1 MFLNLLTYLSNSR
14 FMKRVMLLLIVLLVA
29 FTSNAQTKKTNPNKT
44 AIIKSVDGHKDELTK
59 LSDQIW
65 AYAEPAFL
73 ETKSAK
79 ALADFAEANGFKVE
93 RGVAELPTAFVATYG
108 SGKPIIG
115 ILGEFDALPGISQKA
130 QPVKE
135 VFQEG
140 GAGHGCGHNLFG
152 VGSLAA
158 AISVKELLAQGK
170 LKGTIKF
177 FGTPAEESGN
187 GKVYMARAGL
197 FNDLDICFDWH
208 PGTHTEAA
216 VQSSTALIE
225 LNIEFF
231 GKAAHAAG
239 DPWNGR
245 SAVDA
250 LELFTHGVNM
260 LREHVRP
267 SVRMHYVIQKGGDVP
282 NVVPEYSKT
291 WLWIRDS
298 KRVVMEEVYQR
309 IQEVAKGAA
318 TMAGV
323 ESKVT
328 LLSGTYEILV
338 NRTGGEYMHRN
349 LELLGPIIF
358 TEDEQAFAKKI
369 QQASN
374 AEQIGLDGNIG
385 PLRETSNE
393 TGGGS
398 TDTGDVSWI
407 VPVIRVTATTGAP
420 NAPWHSWAEVACAG
434 MSIGHKGMLHA
445 SKALGM
451 TMVDAFEN
459 EQLRVAA
466 KAEFEKRRNGHV
478 YKPYLAD
485 GPPPIFKQ
493 N

>member
-1 MFLNLLTYLSNSR
+1 MNKSI
-14 FMKRVMLLLIVLLVA
+14 LLLFGLCVMGNA
-29 FTSNAQTKKTNPNKT
+29 FSQKKAKSNPNKE
-44 AIIKSVDGHKDELTK
+44 AIIKSVDGRASELTK

-65 AYAEPAFL
+65 AYAEIAFQ
-73 ETKSAK
+73 ETQSSK
-79 ALADFAEANGFKVE
+79 ALADYAEAKGFKVQ
-93 RGVAELPTAFVATYG
+93 RNVADMPTAFVASFG
-108 SGKPIIG
+108 SGNPIIG
-115 ILGEFDALPGISQKA
+115 VLGEFDALPGISQKA
-130 QPVKE
+130 QTAKE
-135 VFQEG
+135 PFVEG

-152 VGSLAA
+152 VGSLGA
-158 AISVKELLAQGK
+158 AIAVKELIEQGK

-245 SAVDA
+245 SAVDG
-250 LELFTHGVNM
+250 LEIFTHGVNM

-282 NVVPEYSKT
+282 NVVPEYAKT

-298 KRVVMEEVYQR
+298 KRTVMEEVYQR
-309 IQEVAKGAA
+309 IQEVARGAA
-318 TMAGV
+318 IAAGV
-323 ESKVT
+323 DHKVT

-338 NRTGGEYMHRN
+338 NRTGGEAMHKN
-349 LELLGPIIF
+349 LEILGPI
-358 TEDEQAFAKKI
+358 TYTDEEQVFAKKI

-374 AEQIGLDGNIG
+374 GEQIGLDGNIG
-385 PLRETSNE
+385 PLRETLE
-393 TGGGS
+393 TTSGGS
-398 TDTGDVSWI
+398 TDTGDVSWV
-407 VPVIRVTATTGAP
+407 VPVIRMTATTGAA

-445 SKALGM
+445 AKGLGM
-451 TMVDAFEN
+451 TIVDVFES
-459 EQLRVAA
+459 EQLRKAVR
-466 KAEFEKRRNGHV
+466 AEFDKRKNGVV
-478 YKPYLAD
+478 YKPYLSE
-485 GPPPIFKQ
+485 GPPPIPKS

>member
-1 MFLNLLTYLSNSR
+1 MKKLILLPIAFLVVFITY
-14 FMKRVMLLLIVLLVA
+14 
-29 FTSNAQTKKTNPNKT
+29 AQTKKINSNK
-44 AIIKSVDGHKDELTK
+44 AAVIKSLDGRKDELTK

-73 ETKSAK
+73 ETKSSK
-79 ALADFAEANGFKVE
+79 TLADFAETNGFKVE

-135 VFQEG
+135 ALVEG
-140 GAGHGCGHNLFG
+140 AAGHGCGHNLFG

-282 NVVPEYSKT
+282 NVVPEYAKS
-291 WLWIRDS
+291 WLWVRDA
-298 KRVVMEEVYQR
+298 KRMVMEEVYQR

-318 TMAGV
+318 TMVGV

-338 NRTGGEYMHRN
+338 NRTGGEYMHKN
-349 LELLGPIIF
+349 LEILGPISF
-358 TEDEQAFAKKI
+358 TEDEQVFAKKI
-369 QQASN
+369 QKASN
-374 AEQIGLDGNIG
+374 TEQIGLDGNIG
-385 PLRETSNE
+385 PFRETSND

-407 VPVIRVTATTGAP
+407 VPVIRVIATTGAP

-445 SKALGM
+445 AKALGM
-451 TMVDAFEN
+451 TMVDVFEN
-459 EQLRVAA
+459 EHLRVAA

-478 YKPYLAD
+478 YKPYLPD
-485 GPPPIFKQ
+485 GPPAILNQ